1 MKRCVP
7 VAVCH
12 VDHKLQQ
19 LRGDGGEGTHIGLDN
34 GCVRCFVTGH
44 AQPLLQHSGVGGP
57 LRSDTMSTI
66 RETYNDIK
74 VGNQTSGERQDVFS
88 LSQIYSTAKSF
99 LVLRFRDAKHIL
111 YCKELITCS

>member
-19 LRGDGGEGTHIGLDN
+19 LRGDGGKGTHIGLDN
-34 GCVRCFVTGH
+34 SCVRCFVTGH

-66 RETYNDIK
+66 RETYNKIK
-74 VGNQTSGERQDVFS
+74 VEVTMLR
-88 LSQIYSTAKSF
+88 LSKSINKDLLEIKPLEKDRTYF
-99 LVLRFRDAKHIL
+99 L
-111 YCKELITCS
+111 